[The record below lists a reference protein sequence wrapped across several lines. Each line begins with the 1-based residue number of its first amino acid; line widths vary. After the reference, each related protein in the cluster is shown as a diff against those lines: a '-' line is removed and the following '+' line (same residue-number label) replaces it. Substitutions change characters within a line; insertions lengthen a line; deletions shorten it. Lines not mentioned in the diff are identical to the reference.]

1 MVVKVRAVLKRSEEE
16 VPRADLCNYL
26 RTAIAEQRRVDATY
40 ASAEGSIPSAQA
52 AALSV
57 EPREK
62 EMELRL
68 VLPPE
73 PQSAKGTKGRP
84 VRKHRHTTRV
94 SPAKQP
100 SGQSAKQASGVS
112 DPVSQARV
120 HTQWYLS
127 CLMTDV
133 VRLVGILGKSLRFRH
148 VQQDPITHYRCRPPS
163 PAAVPADPRRR
174 VGDGRR
180 ALERRFGEYDPS
192 RSEVCGAGPRGGQGG
207 EKG

>member
-94 SPAKQP
+94 SPAK
-100 SGQSAKQASGVS
+100 
-112 DPVSQARV
+112 
-120 HTQWYLS
+120 
-127 CLMTDV
+127 
-133 VRLVGILGKSLRFRH
+133 
-148 VQQDPITHYRCRPPS
+148 
-163 PAAVPADPRRR
+163 
-174 VGDGRR
+174 
-180 ALERRFGEYDPS
+180 
-192 RSEVCGAGPRGGQGG
+192 
-207 EKG
+207 